1 MIQSTMPEMSESTDI
16 AVIGMAGRFPGAVT
30 VDEFW
35 RNLCNGT
42 ESITRFTDEEL
53 LRAGVDPAVLRDPNY
68 VKAGAILDDI
78 DLFDAAF
85 FGLTPQEAR
94 LMDPQ
99 QRLFLESVW
108 NALENAGYHAEN
120 YQGTIGLFGGSGIST
135 YLLNNIYPNANTIE
149 PSDTLQ
155 IVLSNDKDSLTT
167 RVAYL
172 LKLTGPCY
180 TVQTYCSTSL
190 VAF

>member
-94 LMDPQ
+94 LM
-99 QRLFLESVW
+99 ECV
-108 NALENAGYHAEN
+108 G
-120 YQGTIGLFGGSGIST
+120 
-135 YLLNNIYPNANTIE
+135 
-149 PSDTLQ
+149 
-155 IVLSNDKDSLTT
+155 KC
-167 RVAYL
+167 RVS
-172 LKLTGPCY
+172 C
-180 TVQTYCSTSL
+180 
-190 VAF
+190 